1 MYGHGGQRQQM
12 AVVVDTLVVMIGL
25 GAMVAAVILVDVVD
39 MEAVTL

>member
-1 MYGHGGQRQQM
+1 M